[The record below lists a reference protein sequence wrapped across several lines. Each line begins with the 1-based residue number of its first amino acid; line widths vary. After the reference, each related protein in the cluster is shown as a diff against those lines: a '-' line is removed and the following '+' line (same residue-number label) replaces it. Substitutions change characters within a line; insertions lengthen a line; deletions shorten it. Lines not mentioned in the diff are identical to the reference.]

1 MKSLAFLTLI
11 ACLPLQ
17 AAAADCPQAKALYQ
31 DADKAYGLQFK
42 PVNSTASPLSHL
54 FDVTVGKTAIV
65 MQGHVMTTDEVSR
78 TIGTLQYQCPD
89 GDVTG
94 EDIAACTVWEGL
106 IFAIS
111 DKGDVAILP
120 AETAKAA
127 DKILLPDFGPSLRV
141 SKIWGA
147 KMAHVAP
154 FDVLTFAGCAS

>member
-1 MKSLAFLTLI
+1 MKSLAFLSLI
-11 ACLPLQ
+11 VCLPFQ

-42 PVNSTASPLSHL
+42 PVDSQASPLSHL
-54 FDVTVGKTAIV
+54 FDVKVAKTEIV
-65 MQGHVMTTDEVSR
+65 LQGHVITTDEVSR

-106 IFAIS
+106 IFAVG
-111 DKGDVAILP
+111 KAGEVTLLP
-120 AETAKAA
+120 VETAKAA

-141 SKIWGA
+141 SKVWGA
-147 KMAHVAP
+147 KMAHIAP